1 MKSFAEVALLDE
13 ARLRVL
19 LRGDSST
26 HRVWAAWA
34 LGMRDGRA
42 MEEEARAR
50 IQKEPNP
57 GVRRSLAVML
67 ARDPDAMRALALDD
81 PNEFVRVTAWRLISQ
96 VASQQEQAM
105 LAQRLMSAAQT
116 DASADVSEACLELLV
131 PLAPFL
137 KSEDVLRCLLHD
149 DIAVCVAATELL
161 MAMQAQEALAIWAL
175 HRDAEELKRIGVRLI
190 EAGFATLWMRTLA
203 THPEL
208 DPESSRRAL
217 ELLPYDTDMTWED
230 TLWLASRPDLFGPEF
245 ILERYPQPTKK
256 TLAFFL
262 SLAQQGVEAFLRSE
276 EISYPSERALVH
288 LTFFGEYN
296 PKGGLHERDA
306 IEALLRTLDEPRF
319 NDAVIRDD
327 PHIDEAAH
335 TFASLRSA
343 LRSLIDPT

>member
-81 PNEFVRVTAWRLISQ
+81 PNAFVRVTAWRLISQ
-96 VASQQEQAM
+96 VASRQEQAV

-116 DASADVSEACLELLV
+116 DVSADVAEACLELLV
-131 PLAPFL
+131 PLAPLL
-137 KSEDVLRCLLHD
+137 KSDDVLRCLQHE
-149 DIAVCVAATELL
+149 DIAVRVAATELL

-296 PKGGLHERDA
+296 PKGGLHERHA
-306 IEALLRTLDEPRF
+306 IEALLRTLDAPVF
-319 NDAVIRDD
+319 HDAVFYSD
-327 PHIDEAAH
+327 PEFVEAPH

-343 LRSLIDPT
+343 LRSLIEPT

>member
-13 ARLRVL
+13 ARLRIL

-50 IQKEPNP
+50 IQREPNP

-67 ARDPDAMRALALDD
+67 ARDPDAMTALALDD

-96 VASQQEQAM
+96 VASQEEQAV

-137 KSEDVLRCLLHD
+137 KSEEVLRRLQHD
-149 DIAVCVAATELL
+149 DIAVRVAATELL
-161 MAMQAQEALAIWAL
+161 MAMQAQEALAVWAL
-175 HRDAEELKRIGVRLI
+175 HRDAHELERIGTRLI

-203 THPEL
+203 AHPEL

-217 ELLPYDTDMTWED
+217 ELLPYDTDMTLED

-245 ILERYPQPTKK
+245 ILERHPQPTKK
-256 TLAFFL
+256 TLAFFV
-262 SLAQQGVEAFLRSE
+262 SLAQQGVDAFLRSE

-296 PKGGLHERDA
+296 PKGGMRERGA

-327 PHIDEAAH
+327 PHVDEAPH

-343 LRSLIDPT
+343 LRSLIEPK

>member
-96 VASQQEQAM
+96 VASLEEHAV

-116 DASADVSEACLELLV
+116 DASADVSVACLELLV
-131 PLAPFL
+131 PLALFL
-137 KSEDVLRCLLHD
+137 RSEDVLRCLQHD
-149 DIAVCVAATELL
+149 DLAVRVAATELL
-161 MAMQAQEALAIWAL
+161 MAMQAQEALAVWAL
-175 HRDAEELKRIGVRLI
+175 HRDAHELERIGTRLI
-190 EAGFATLWMRTLA
+190 EAGFAALWMRTLA
-203 THPEL
+203 AHPEL
-208 DPESSRRAL
+208 DPESSRLAL
-217 ELLPYDTDMTWED
+217 EIFRYDIHVSWEA

-256 TLAFFL
+256 TLAFFV

-296 PKGGLHERDA
+296 PQGGMHERGA